1 MRALFV
7 ALLVANLALAGFA
20 LLRPAATGE
29 PQLLQQQLNADQIRI
44 IPPRA
49 PAPPRPRKATCVD
62 WGNFSAPELAVARR
76 ALEPLDLGERVSAF
90 EVSVIASWWV
100 YVPPL
105 KNKAEVERKIAELEQ
120 LGVTEYYAVDTPGPM
135 RFAISLGI
143 FRTEEAAN
151 AFLEA
156 LRQKGVRSAKVGNRD
171 HRLTLTALRVRDPDA
186 RVSARLAELHTQF
199 PGTEL
204 KALDCPP

>member
-1 MRALFV
+1 MRALFL
-7 ALLVANLALAGFA
+7 ALVLANLALAAFA
-20 LLRPAATGE
+20 LLWPAANEE
-29 PQLLQQQLNADQIRI
+29 PQLLARQLNADQIRI

-49 PAPPRPRKATCVD
+49 PAPPPPRKATCVD
-62 WGNFSAPELAVARR
+62 WGNFSAAELALARR
-76 ALEPLDLGERVSAF
+76 ALEPLQLGERISTYDVP
-90 EVSVIASWWV
+90 VIANWWV
-100 YVPPL
+100 FIAPL
-105 KNKAEVERKIAELEQ
+105 KNKAEVDRKLAELDE

-151 AFLEA
+151 GYLEV
-156 LRQKGVRSAKVGNRD
+156 LRQKGVRSAQVGNRE

-199 PGTEL
+199 PGSEL